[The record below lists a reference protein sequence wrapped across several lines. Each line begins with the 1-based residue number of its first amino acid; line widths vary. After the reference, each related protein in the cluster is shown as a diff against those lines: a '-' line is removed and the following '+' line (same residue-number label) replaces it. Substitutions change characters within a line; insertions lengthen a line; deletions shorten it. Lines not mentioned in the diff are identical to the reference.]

1 MILELML
8 KYTPLYFEEFK
19 LFTYDERFI
28 CPIQLLNTAMYLMP
42 VFSPAARIKKNNK
55 STECIFKLTH
65 LKSYVYAGFNCFIQ
79 QTQMHLVTCK
89 KKLYLDRACV

>member
-1 MILELML
+1 ML

-42 VFSPAARIKKNNK
+42 VFSPAARIKKK
-55 STECIFKLTH
+55 
-65 LKSYVYAGFNCFIQ
+65 
-79 QTQMHLVTCK
+79 
-89 KKLYLDRACV
+89 R